1 MKIPA
6 TAYLIDSNRQA
17 FIQANTDEERLAACI
32 FQFSSFD
39 MSSFW
44 TKVGTCEVE
53 VIWLPESNIREEE
66 VKRVDNQ
73 IEKIQLEAERQ
84 ITRLQEYRSTL
95 LCLTHSPSPTES

>member
-53 VIWLPESNIREEE
+53 VTWLPDSAVREEE
-66 VKRVDNQ
+66 VKRVDDQ
-73 IEKIQLEAERQ
+73 IEKIELEAAKQ
-84 ITRLQEYRSTL
+84 ISRLQDYRATL
-95 LCLTHSPSPTES
+95 LSLTYSPDES